1 LSAGRRDR
9 DRFDRLHCHIVVR
22 FRSSVP
28 YFSFAIAVSHISL
41 TTRPAQPHYTS
52 TTRRSGIAVLMFIAM
67 LAESRPVQGQARP
80 DTLSGTV
87 TDSSGHV
94 VPAAAIS
101 VKHVV
106 SGQTTATT
114 ADTAGVYRVTDLA
127 PGSYEVS
134 VSAEGFNTAVATVT
148 VAPGTS
154 PTLNVRLTRGLS
166 LGDLGF
172 SRAQTQGN
180 AQEQARLDRRSHM
193 LRTHQQLGLIT
204 VVPMLATIFAGM
216 SAGGRAMS
224 STDRDLHAALG
235 GVTTGLYITSAS
247 FAVFAPKVSGTET
260 RGQIRL
266 HKALAWIHGP
276 GMILTPILGAMA
288 FEEKSR
294 GERVQGI
301 ASAHGTVAIV
311 TASAYGAAILSVS
324 LKF

>member
-1 LSAGRRDR
+1 ML
-9 DRFDRLHCHIVVR
+9 
-22 FRSSVP
+22 
-28 YFSFAIAVSHISL
+28 
-41 TTRPAQPHYTS
+41 
-52 TTRRSGIAVLMFIAM
+52 IAM
-67 LAESRPVQGQARP
+67 AAGPRPVQGQARA
-80 DTLSGTV
+80 DTLSGIV
-87 TDSSGHV
+87 TDSLGHV
-94 VPAAAIS
+94 VPTAAIS

-106 SGQTTATT
+106 SGQTMATK
-114 ADTAGVYRVTDLA
+114 ADTAGVYRVSDLA

-148 VAPGTS
+148 LAPGTS
-154 PTLNVRLTRGLS
+154 QTLNVRLTRGLS

-172 SRAQTQGN
+172 SPAQTQGN

-193 LRTHQQLGLIT
+193 LRTHQRLGLIT

-216 SAGGRAMS
+216 SAGGMATS

-235 GVTTGLYITSAS
+235 GVTTGLYLASAS

-288 FEEKSR
+288 FEQKSH
-294 GERVQGI
+294 GEHVQGI
-301 ASAHGTVAIV
+301 PSAHGTVAIV

-324 LKF
+324 IKF